1 MRRSIDM
8 DIQKREINQI
18 RFYFP
23 QIEKLKMAL
32 NDEQMGRLFFAVA
45 EYAMTGKKQ
54 PVSTE
59 LIFPYGECCYHVD
72 RARMGL

>member
-45 EYAMTGKKQ
+45 DYAMTGKKQ
-54 PVSTE
+54 PVPAD
-59 LIFPYGECCYHVD
+59 LIFPYSECCYHVD